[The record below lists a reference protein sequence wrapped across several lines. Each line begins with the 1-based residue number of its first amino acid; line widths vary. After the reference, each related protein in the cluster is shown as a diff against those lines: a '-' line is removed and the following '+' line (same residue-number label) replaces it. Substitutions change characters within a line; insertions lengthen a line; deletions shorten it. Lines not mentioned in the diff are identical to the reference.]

1 MSPPPSVPP
10 AGLPLRLVRFLVVGG
25 GSAALQLGLLAWL
38 EGRLAPV
45 AAFTVS
51 YALST
56 LAHYLANRF
65 WALPSGR
72 RDAGRQALEYLAAV
86 GLSYAINLGAFQL
99 AQHAFGLGVFWAAFW
114 AIPPATAVV
123 FLVLNY
129 RVFRRA

>member
-1 MSPPPSVPP
+1 MSPPSVPP
-10 AGLPLRLVRFLVVGG
+10 ASFPLRLLRFLVVGG

-45 AAFTVS
+45 VAFTFS

-65 WALPSGR
+65 WALPSAR
-72 RDAGRQALEYLAAV
+72 RDTGRQALEYLGAV

-123 FLVLNY
+123 FLVLNF
-129 RVFRRA
+129 RVFRSA

>member
-25 GSAALQLGLLAWL
+25 GSAAFQLGLLAWL

-72 RDAGRQALEYLAAV
+72 RDTGRQALEYLAV

>member
-1 MSPPPSVPP
+1 MSSPSVPP
-10 AGLPLRLVRFLVVGG
+10 AGFPLRLIRFLVVGG
-25 GSAALQLGLLAWL
+25 GSAGLQLGLLAWL

-51 YALST
+51 YAVST

-65 WALPSGR
+65 WALPSAR
-72 RDAGRQALEYLAAV
+72 RDTGRQALEYVAAV

-99 AQHAFGLGVFWAAFW
+99 AHRGLGLGVFWSAFW

-123 FLVLNY
+123 FVVLNY
-129 RVFRRA
+129 RVFRSA

>member
-1 MSPPPSVPP
+1 MSPPSVPP
-10 AGLPLRLVRFLVVGG
+10 VGFPLRLFRFLVVGG

-38 EGRLAPV
+38 EGRLDPV
-45 AAFTVS
+45 VAFTVS

-65 WALPSGR
+65 WALRSAR
-72 RDAGRQALEYLAAV
+72 RDTGRQALEYLGAV

-99 AQHAFGLGVFWAAFW
+99 AQHTFGLGVFWAAFW

-123 FLVLNY
+123 FLVLNF
-129 RVFRRA
+129 RVFRSA